1 MIKVPKIKKDDIYRV
16 KFCGKND
23 DFYDLRYFPNNDK
36 MIGRYVH
43 KKSHVFLM
51 VNGFLGKK
59 FYKQKKG
66 FLIQYKGKMEL
77 D

>member
-43 KKSHVFLM
+43 KKSHVF
-51 VNGFLGKK
+51 
-59 FYKQKKG
+59 
-66 FLIQYKGKMEL
+66 
-77 D
+77 